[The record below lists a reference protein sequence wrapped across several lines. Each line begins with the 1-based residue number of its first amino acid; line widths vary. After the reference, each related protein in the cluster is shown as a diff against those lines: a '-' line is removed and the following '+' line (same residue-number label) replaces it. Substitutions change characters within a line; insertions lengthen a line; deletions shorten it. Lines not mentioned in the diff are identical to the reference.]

1 MDAQTA
7 LESLSEL
14 EQALLC
20 NAFRDPEGL
29 LHVVD
34 RCDAC
39 IEMQDG
45 EDGVVSADEDCRIG
59 LRRALFALVM
69 RRLLVAL
76 DFGGRVYSLTERG
89 LALAAQLLVHGADST
104 SPKSLLGA

>member
-1 MDAQTA
+1 MNAQST

-20 NAFRDPEGL
+20 NAFRNPEGL

-39 IEMQDG
+39 IELQQG
-45 EDGVVSADEDCRIG
+45 EDGMESADLDCRIG

-89 LALAAQLLVHGADST
+89 LALAAQLLMRGSDAAT
-104 SPKSLLGA
+104 PKSILGT